1 MAIARAKGQPRT
13 APSVKYTTAESVRWL
28 SELLGGMNAC
38 DSASVVVYIANDEG
52 RRARNKSDSER
63 KKWWTNRDSP
73 VDAFH
78 MPALATNM
86 NNM

>member
-1 MAIARAKGQPRT
+1 MRG
-13 APSVKYTTAESVRWL
+13 E
-28 SELLGGMNAC
+28 ELGRNQIPKKRGGEPIKVP
-38 DSASVVVYIANDEG
+38 D
-52 RRARNKSDSER
+52 K
-63 KKWWTNRDSP
+63 RDSP

>member
-1 MAIARAKGQPRT
+1 MRG
-13 APSVKYTTAESVRWL
+13 E
-28 SELLGGMNAC
+28 ELGRSQIPKKRGGGPIEV
-38 DSASVVVYIANDEG
+38 S
-52 RRARNKSDSER
+52 NK
-63 KKWWTNRDSP
+63 RDSP

>member
-1 MAIARAKGQPRT
+1 MRG
-13 APSVKYTTAESVRWL
+13 E
-28 SELLGGMNAC
+28 ELGRSQIPNKRGGKPVE
-38 DSASVVVYIANDEG
+38 DSNQ
-52 RRARNKSDSER
+52 
-63 KKWWTNRDSP
+63 RDSP